1 MANASGVHNEAGVVA
16 HIFPSKENK
25 AAYSEIS
32 KTYGELGG
40 NLKEADAANKKAAD
54 MIKSAL
60 SPNAKVTDCKQVGGI
75 GEKAL
80 KQMGIDPKTDPTDIV
95 VYYTEGGKQK
105 IMKIS
110 AKVYTN
116 PKNITMKNS
125 GVVGA
130 GVDYLGEPEGSII
143 DKKWPDIRKKYQW
156 TPDMSEEEK
165 ATRKAGMKQ
174 AYLQSFAGE
183 MEKLSK
189 SPEGQKRLLDMWRN
203 VHGCGKNVY
212 TLVTNKTTGSVDIK
226 APSYYCEP
234 TQPFK
239 VKYDGVKVVIEM
251 NTGGP
256 QFLQIDM
263 KTEDVGSPKL
273 LFRHRVR

>member
-1 MANASGVHNEAGVVA
+1 
-16 HIFPSKENK
+16 
-25 AAYSEIS
+25 
-32 KTYGELGG
+32 
-40 NLKEADAANKKAAD
+40 
-54 MIKSAL
+54 
-60 SPNAKVTDCKQVGGI
+60 
-75 GEKAL
+75 
-80 KQMGIDPKTDPTDIV
+80 
-95 VYYTEGGKQK
+95 
-105 IMKIS
+105 
-110 AKVYTN
+110 
-116 PKNITMKNS
+116 MKNS
-125 GVVGA
+125 GVSKAGA
-130 GVDYLGEPEGSII
+130 DYLGEPEGSIV
-143 DKKWPDIRKKYQW
+143 DKKWPEIKKQYQW

-183 MEKLSK
+183 MEKLSRT
-189 SPEGQKRLLDMWRN
+189 PEGQKRLLDMWRN
-203 VHGCGKNVY
+203 VHGCGKDVY
-212 TLVTNKTTGSVDIK
+212 TLVTNKTTGAVDIK

-239 VKYDGVKVVIEM
+239 VKYDGTKVVIEM